1 MKIITNLDYEILKRI
16 PVFPEEISRGDIV
29 RSIKEAYPDEGTKKG
44 KYANLTTAVF
54 DAILLKYTY
63 MFPLIEDKLVPNH
76 AFFTDMYMDA
86 DCLQSTLEE
95 LPLDWVKKS
104 IGKPIDVEGSEY
116 IDLFGSSN
124 KNKNSTWYKTS
135 DFRFY

>member
-1 MKIITNLDYEILKRI
+1 MKLITHLDYEILKRI
-16 PVFPEEISRGDIV
+16 PVFPKEASRGEIV
-29 RSIKEAYPDEGTKKG
+29 RSIKQAYPEG

-54 DAILLKYTY
+54 DAVLLKYTY

-76 AFFTDMYMDA
+76 AFFVEMYIDA
-86 DCLQSTLEE
+86 DCLQSTLEP

-116 IDLFGSSN
+116 KELFGTTN
-124 KNKNSTWYKTS
+124 RTTNSTWYKTS